1 MMKEA
6 ENWWKQAEADLATAK
21 DNLGI
26 SRFSYAIFLCE
37 QSVEKALKAL
47 YLKKFN
53 EIPRIHDLTIFARK
67 LKLPSKLYQ
76 NCEDLTN
83 VYTETRYPDASEVI
97 PADKFTKDEAEEFVK
112 KAEEIIKWM
121 ENKI

>member
-1 MMKEA
+1 MKEV
-6 ENWWKQAEADLATAK
+6 ENWWKQAQVDFDTAK
-21 DNLGI
+21 GNLGI

-37 QSVEKALKAL
+37 QSVEKALKSL

-53 EIPRIHDLTIFARK
+53 EIPRIHDLTVFAKK
-67 LKLPSKLYQ
+67 LELPPKLYQ

-83 VYTETRYPDASEVI
+83 VYTETRYPDASDII
-97 PADKFTKDEAEEFVK
+97 PADRFTKEEAKAFIE
-112 KAEEIIKWM
+112 KAEEIIRWI